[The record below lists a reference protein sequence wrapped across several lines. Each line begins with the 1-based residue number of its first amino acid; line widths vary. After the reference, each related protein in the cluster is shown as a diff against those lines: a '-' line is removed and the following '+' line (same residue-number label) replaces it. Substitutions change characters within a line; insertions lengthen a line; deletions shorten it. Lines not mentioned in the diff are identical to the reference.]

1 MIHFEDGRWNRVV
14 RTWDI
19 NGVASAKVVV
29 VPASRAKR
37 ARRSISFP
45 GSPSTLFPR
54 SAKHEAEAHGE
65 HQVERPRDRT
75 PVEERVGAGPGL
87 HRAHLGDMRVVGVEE
102 PLTEGVEQDVSGE
115 AGGEHH
121 AGPHEERV
129 FRLLIRLSEADISKP
144 GESQKQGE
152 QEDEQAY
159 CEVEES
165 ECVSEDESDRVE
177 DAF

>member
-1 MIHFEDGRWNRVV
+1 M
-14 RTWDI
+14 
-19 NGVASAKVVV
+19 AS
-29 VPASRAKR
+29 
-37 ARRSISFP
+37 
-45 GSPSTLFPR
+45 TDM
-54 SAKHEAEAHGE
+54 KHEAEAHGE

-87 HRAHLGDMRVVGVEE
+87 HRAHLGDMRVVGVED

-152 QEDEQAY
+152 QEDEEADCQVEQA
-159 CEVEES
+159 EGIAK
-165 ECVSEDESDRVE
+165 DKADRVKN
-177 DAF
+177 AL